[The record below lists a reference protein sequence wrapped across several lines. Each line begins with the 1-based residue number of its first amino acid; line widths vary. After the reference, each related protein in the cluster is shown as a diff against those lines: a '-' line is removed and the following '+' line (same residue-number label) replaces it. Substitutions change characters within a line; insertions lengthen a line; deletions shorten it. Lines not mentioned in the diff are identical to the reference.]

1 MKISLQR
8 VSTKDLATLTERTI
22 TVSASGK
29 YPMLANH
36 PLMNELTTHYADYDA
51 VYTKKTFSGKGKD
64 VAAAD
69 YDRDVAFSSLK
80 AFLNGYRQVISVPN
94 YQDAEDLYQ
103 IFVQFGLDLDR
114 MSYSSQTAQM
124 KKLIE
129 ALELPANIEK
139 IANLSLS
146 VAFAEMK
153 TKHEY
158 FEDIF
163 EEQTEANAGLR
174 QMQSASSVRR
184 SLEKTL
190 RSYFNILNAMKDV
203 PDWKDA
209 YAEINELVKSAK
221 NSAVARKKN
230 NEESE

>member
-22 TVSASGK
+22 TVSVSGK
-29 YPMLANH
+29 YSVLADH
-36 PLMNELTTHYADYDA
+36 PLINELTTHYADYDA
-51 VYTKKTFSGKGKD
+51 VYAKKTFSGKGRD

-69 YDRDVAFSSLK
+69 HDRDVAFSCIK
-80 AFLNGYRQVISVPN
+80 AFLNGYRQVVSVPN
-94 YQDAEDLYQ
+94 YEDAEDLYQ

-124 KKLIE
+124 NKLIE
-129 ALELPANIEK
+129 ELELPVNTQK

-146 VAFAEMK
+146 IAFAKMK
-153 TKHEY
+153 AKHEY

-163 EEQTEANAGLR
+163 EEQTEANASLR

-190 RSYFNILNAMKDV
+190 KSYFNMLTALKDIS
-203 PDWKDA
+203 DWKDA

-221 NSAVARKKN
+221 NSIVTRKK
-230 NEESE
+230 EDI